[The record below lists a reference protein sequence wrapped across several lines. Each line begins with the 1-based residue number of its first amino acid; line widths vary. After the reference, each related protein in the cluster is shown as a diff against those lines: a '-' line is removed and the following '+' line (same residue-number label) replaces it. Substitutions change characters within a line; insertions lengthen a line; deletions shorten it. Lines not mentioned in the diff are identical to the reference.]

1 MAIGAAILGGAGI
14 SAVGSLLGGLFGG
27 KKPKVPELKPID
39 FAGEQRQAIQQNIA
53 SLEPA
58 TELATKTTAAEQGI
72 LEAQLRRAIP
82 GYDQLIAQAGKNIG
96 SALRGEVSQDVASQL
111 QRSSAGRALSGGYG
125 AGSGVGRNLA
135 ARDFGLTSM
144 QIQNQGLAQAQNFI
158 QQQRAMGMVQPFSI
172 SIMFITP
179 AQRIGAIQQ
188 QQSAMYGRDLTAA
201 QVAAAPSPMQQ
212 SAQTAFTN
220 FGGIAGGSLAQYGMY
235 QGLMQ
240 QQPGAYR
247 PPSYNPQNDPEIY
260 PNLYAPSPTRSDI
273 TPLSTSLF
281 PEYGSS
287 NYGGNTSSV
296 ASVST
301 SLFPEY
307 GSSNYRP

>member
-1 MAIGAAILGGAGI
+1 MGTSAGGSAL
-14 SAVGSLLGGLFGG
+14 SAVGTLLGGLFGP
-27 KKPKVPELKPID
+27 KKVKVPELKPID

-158 QQQRAMGMVQPFSI
+158 QQQRTMGMAQPFSV
-172 SIMFITP
+172 SSMFITP
-179 AQRIGAIQQ
+179 NQRIGFMQQ
-188 QQSAMYGRDLTAA
+188 QQQAQYARDMAAA
-201 QVAAAPSPMQQ
+201 QVAAQPSAMKQAFG
-212 SAQTAFTN
+212 SAITQFTGTT
-220 FGGIAGGSLAQYGMY
+220 GGAMFQR
-235 QGLMQ
+235 GLSQMSG
-240 QQPGAYR
+240 PSSPSY
-247 PPSYNPQNDPEIY
+247 SYNPQNDPELYSTPPTNIGG
-260 PNLYAPSPTRSDI
+260 PNDPS
-273 TPLSTSLF
+273 
-281 PEYGSS
+281 
-287 NYGGNTSSV
+287 NW
-296 ASVST
+296 A
-301 SLFPEY
+301 
-307 GSSNYRP
+307 